1 MVAAGV
7 AHQAPTAD
15 PRSGKIGV
23 MASPN
28 AAKAA
33 ALQQRLTT
41 HARRWPQITEIKV
54 RWRAGYAYIDA
65 AVDDGDG
72 DLQLCRLKD
81 TGHPEMWGFALFT
94 YSNERYEDNILPT
107 GLPFGTP
114 EAALDCAAGL
124 YLGDPVDE
132 RPNMD
137 KTDP

>member
-1 MVAAGV
+1 MRQDWA
-7 AHQAPTAD
+7 
-15 PRSGKIGV
+15 

-33 ALQQRLTT
+33 ALQQRLTA

-65 AVDDGDG
+65 VVDGDDEG

-124 YLGDPVDE
+124 YLGEP
-132 RPNMD
+132 
-137 KTDP
+137 TA

>member
-1 MVAAGV
+1 MRQDWA
-7 AHQAPTAD
+7 
-15 PRSGKIGV
+15 

-33 ALQQRLTT
+33 ALQQRLTA
-41 HARRWPQITEIKV
+41 HARRWPQITEIRV

-65 AVDDGDG
+65 VVDGDDEG

-114 EAALDCAAGL
+114 EAALDCAAGF
-124 YLGDPVDE
+124 YLGEP
-132 RPNMD
+132 
-137 KTDP
+137 TA

>member
-1 MVAAGV
+1 
-7 AHQAPTAD
+7 
-15 PRSGKIGV
+15 
-23 MASPN
+23 MASLN
-28 AAKAA
+28 AVKAA
-33 ALQQRLTT
+33 ALAQRLTD

-54 RWRAGYAYIDA
+54 RYRAGFAYIDA
-65 AVDDGDG
+65 VIDGDGEG

-124 YLGDPVDE
+124 YLGDP
-132 RPNMD
+132 
-137 KTDP
+137 TT